1 MAAPDGL
8 SFAEMRA
15 NANACLSEALDWL
28 HAEWDPQN
36 PPTVQQ
42 RQAWE
47 FARKCAA
54 NAHRA
59 LLHAARSS
67 S

>member
-15 NANACLSEALDWL
+15 NANACLTEALDWL
-28 HAEWDPQN
+28 HASWDPES
-36 PPTVQQ
+36 PPTDEQ

-47 FARKCAA
+47 FARKCAGDA
-54 NAHRA
+54 RTS
-59 LLHAARSS
+59 LFRAARGS
-67 S
+67 